1 MNNGLVAFYTVA
13 FYAII
18 CLLSLRCAKPHLLY
32 SVSYRAHISQ
42 AAVQPFSVVEDLYV
56 VEQISPYIFNCSIF
70 TPVKVFLFQ
79 ERKLFH

>member
-1 MNNGLVAFYTVA
+1 MRTGERLLKIFQTVE
-13 FYAII
+13 
-18 CLLSLRCAKPHLLY
+18 HEW
-32 SVSYRAHISQ
+32 VSGEKIGAELHISR

-56 VEQISPYIFNCSIF
+56 VEQISPYIIYCSIF